1 MDCPLGQEIVAV
13 VERWPLL
20 EVHCICFGNGEKSLP
35 FQKYRGMIRPK
46 VYHDGDGNENV
57 KKVVFNDSW
66 RERVTNT
73 IIWGMTGE
81 WGPRE

>member
-1 MDCPLGQEIVAV
+1 
-13 VERWPLL
+13 
-20 EVHCICFGNGEKSLP
+20 
-35 FQKYRGMIRPK
+35 MIQPK
-46 VYHDGDGNENV
+46 VYHDGDGDDNENVV
-57 KKVVFNDSW
+57 KKVVFDNRW

>member
-1 MDCPLGQEIVAV
+1 
-13 VERWPLL
+13 
-20 EVHCICFGNGEKSLP
+20 
-35 FQKYRGMIRPK
+35 MIQPK
-46 VYHDGDGNENV
+46 VYHDGDGDGDDNENV
-57 KKVVFNDSW
+57 KKVVFDNRW

>member
-1 MDCPLGQEIVAV
+1 
-13 VERWPLL
+13 
-20 EVHCICFGNGEKSLP
+20 
-35 FQKYRGMIRPK
+35 MIQPK
-46 VYHDGDGNENV
+46 VDNDGDGDDNENV
-57 KKVVFNDSW
+57 KKVVFDNRW